1 LVDNLLK
8 KTSAIIVGVG
18 GAAYILYIYLYVGV
32 GNLLAILSRTDLRF
46 LVLSIAFLIA
56 SIVLHGFS
64 WNILLG
70 GGFRNSSKV
79 ISTTAISL
87 FTSYIV
93 PVGAASEVIRF
104 LIATRVLNINA
115 FLALSTIFFHRI
127 CVTLSPLIAVAA
139 VILYAGDSIVTIE
152 RATFTTLIAIYLSF
166 IVSPNIVAL
175 GFMKTRIFEKI
186 IRRYGKHLER
196 FTGQDLDSMYEMHR
210 RSVADLLGRWRGVAA
225 LLLSMVEWVF
235 LVFSMY
241 SIFIAL
247 GIKRDILYA
256 VFSILL
262 IQILW
267 WILPIS
273 FGGSIGASDLIASIV
288 YQFLSFPA
296 DVSTSIVLL
305 YRISSLTSLLV
316 LLYPSA
322 RSIGIHVREVRRI
335 YREDRP

>member
-152 RATFTTLIAIYLSF
+152 RATFTTLIAIYLSL

-186 IRRYGKHLER
+186 IRRFGKHLER

-273 FGGSIGASDLIASIV
+273 FGGSIGASDLIASIA
-288 YQFLSFPA
+288 YQFLNFPA

-305 YRISSLTSLLV
+305 YRISSLTSLLI

-335 YREDRP
+335 YGEDRL

>member
-93 PVGAASEVIRF
+93 PAGAASEVIRF
-104 LIATRVLNINA
+104 LIATRVLNISA

-186 IRRYGKHLER
+186 IRRFGKHLER

-235 LVFSMY
+235 LIFSMY

-273 FGGSIGASDLIASIV
+273 FGGSIGASDLIASIA

-305 YRISSLTSLLV
+305 YRISSLTSLLI

>member
-115 FLALSTIFFHRI
+115 ILALSTIFFHRI

-256 VFSILL
+256 VFSIFL

-273 FGGSIGASDLIASIV
+273 FGGSIGASDLIASIA

-305 YRISSLTSLLV
+305 YRISSLTSLLI

>member
-1 LVDNLLK
+1 MVDNLLK

-104 LIATRVLNINA
+104 LIATRVLNISA

-186 IRRYGKHLER
+186 IRRFGKHLER

-235 LVFSMY
+235 LIFSMY

-273 FGGSIGASDLIASIV
+273 FGGSIGASDLIASIA

-305 YRISSLTSLLV
+305 YRISSLTSLLI

>member
-1 LVDNLLK
+1 MVVNLLK

-18 GAAYILYIYLYVGV
+18 GVAYILYIYLYVGV

-56 SIVLHGFS
+56 SVVLHGFS

-70 GGFRNSSKV
+70 GLRNSSKV
-79 ISTTAISL
+79 ISITAISL

-104 LIATRVLNINA
+104 LIVTRVLNTNA

-127 CVTLSPLIAVAA
+127 CVTISPLIAVAA

-152 RATFTTLIAIYLSF
+152 RATLTTLIAIYLSF
-166 IVSPNIVAL
+166 IVSPNIVVL
-175 GFMKTRIFEKI
+175 GFMRTRIFEKI
-186 IRRYGKHLER
+186 VRRFEEHLKR
-196 FTGQDLDSMYEMHR
+196 FTGQDLENMYEMYR

-225 LLLSMVEWVF
+225 LLLSMIEWVF
-235 LVFSMY
+235 LVLSMY
-241 SIFIAL
+241 SILIAL
-247 GIKRDILYA
+247 GIKRDMLYA

-267 WILPIS
+267 WIMPIS
-273 FGGSIGASDLIASIV
+273 FGGSIGVSDLIASIA

-305 YRISSLTSLLV
+305 YRISSLTSLLI

-322 RSIGIHVREVRRI
+322 RSIGIHLREVRRM
-335 YREDRP
+335 YRKDI

>member
-1 LVDNLLK
+1 MLVVNLLK

-18 GAAYILYIYLYVGV
+18 GSAYILYIYLYVGV

-46 LVLSIAFLIA
+46 LFLSIAFLLVSIA
-56 SIVLHGFS
+56 LHGLS
-64 WNILLG
+64 WHILLG
-70 GGFRNSSKV
+70 GGFRDSFKT
-79 ISTTAISL
+79 ISTTAVSL
-87 FTSYIV
+87 FTSYII
-93 PVGAASEVIRF
+93 PVGAASEIIRF
-104 LIATRVLNINA
+104 LIVTRVLNINA

-127 CVTLSPLIAVAA
+127 CVTISPLIAIIV
-139 VILYAGDSIVTIE
+139 VILYAGSSIVTTIE

-175 GFMKTRIFEKI
+175 GFMQTRIFEKI
-186 IRRYGKHLER
+186 VRRFEKHLER
-196 FTGQDLDSMYEMHR
+196 FIGQDLESMYETYR

-225 LLLSMVEWVF
+225 LLLSMIEWVF
-235 LVFSMY
+235 LVLSMY

-267 WILPIS
+267 WIMPIS
-273 FGGSIGASDLIASIV
+273 FGGSIGVSDLIASIA

-305 YRISSLTSLLV
+305 YRISSLTSLLI

-335 YREDRP
+335 YRG